1 MSSVVIPFSL
11 QAAAA
16 LRPPVQES
24 TAAELPQSLL
34 GIWHTRGPAQAVT
47 FTVRPAGPGVAVSAV
62 AVQDG
67 EEAEVTA
74 VARHGGIV
82 SFRLRWRSS
91 GQVCQCALQAV
102 APDCAQFTW
111 TQVEHQVLERRPA

>member
-1 MSSVVIPFSL
+1 MSLVIPFGL

-16 LRPPVQES
+16 LRPRTEEA
-24 TAAELPQSLL
+24 TAGDALHSLI
-34 GIWHTRGPAQAVT
+34 GTWHTRGPARAVT
-47 FTVRPAGPGVAVSAV
+47 FTVRPAGPGVMVSAV
-62 AVQDG
+62 AAQDG

-74 VARHGGIV
+74 VARYGGIV

-102 APDCAQFTW
+102 APDCVQSTW
-111 TQVEHQVLERRPA
+111 TQVDHQLLERRPA